1 MNSARQIIGL
11 LNSTLKGIGIVTKNE
26 VTQGSAAFVMLGLLN
41 SIPENE
47 KEQAKEFIAYC
58 LEQYG
63 VDLVKVVEENSAA
76 IPPDVAEKIL
86 KARDS
91 FVQKEYDEVWHW
103 LYSIASP
110 NYDKT
115 EPWEN
120 LERMAGRI
128 TPQQIIN

>member
-26 VTQGSAAFVMLGLLN
+26 VNQASAAFIMIGLLN
-41 SIPENE
+41 SISENE
-47 KEQAKEFIAYC
+47 KEEAKEFIAYC

-63 VDLVKVVEENSAA
+63 VDLVKVIEENSTA

-120 LERMAGRI
+120 LERMAGR
-128 TPQQIIN
+128 